1 MARRLKSRN
10 TRISAAD
17 ARLLLSDAAG
27 LLQHCEDLDNSLRT
41 ALDEVDACEHALSES
56 SEQTAGK
63 LAHLGRYHRALRRLL
78 VPFRHVVERPGAFHF
93 SRAAL
98 LRVSLLAT
106 VLWKRMDD
114 TATKIGGS
122 LAALRVAERFK
133 TTRQRIANAES
144 AFQQGNFRRV
154 IEAGEALSM
163 HADKLHS
170 VIQLIGGITSADYGT
185 AANPDVERY
194 FREFEALLEDDYRRF
209 ASEENYPQE
218 ADAYADLRRMF
229 DEMSELRLAPRL
241 ASRNICAVAGG
252 FSSGKSSFLN
262 ALIGGDE
269 EILPTQITPTTA
281 IPTYIFHVDGEL
293 SVNAFNHHGGSVEI
307 AASLFQE
314 MTHSF
319 RRSYGIE
326 LKRLVHRV
334 SIYTPALSCSKNLAF
349 IDTPGY
355 TNPEE
360 MGGGNRDEDIALANM
375 LKAHFLIWVVDCEK
389 GTIPE
394 QDIHF
399 IRKFL
404 SSDAD
409 RARKGRIYLVLNKG
423 DKKTAQQRKDILNVA
438 KETAR
443 KHKVPLAGIG
453 VYSSHEKEW
462 YAHSD
467 SSFEAFLT
475 RVNKARQGGTRKLGK
490 EVANVFQ
497 RYVSYHG
504 EEGDQLRKASG
515 LLNRLALALTSDV
528 AGDGK
533 PTKLGADLS
542 ARRAYIRRE
551 LANHER
557 LEKEARRLQERFSS
571 CVTSFVDSIA
581 AMKGVR

>member
-1 MARRLKSRN
+1 MARQLKSRS

-17 ARLLLSDAAG
+17 ARRLLSGAAG

-56 SEQTAGK
+56 SEQTAAK
-63 LAHLGRYHRALRRLL
+63 LAQLARYHRGFRRLL

-98 LRVSLLAT
+98 LRVSLIAT

-114 TATKIGGS
+114 AATKIADS
-122 LAALRVAERFK
+122 LAASRAGERFK

-154 IEAGEALSM
+154 IEGGEVLSM

-170 VIQLIGGITSADYGT
+170 VIQLIGGITSADYG
-185 AANPDVERY
+185 AAASPDVERY

-209 ASEENYPQE
+209 ASEDNYPQE
-218 ADAYADLRRMF
+218 AEAYADLRDMF
-229 DEMSELRLAPRL
+229 DEISEIRLVPRL

-281 IPTYIFHVDGEL
+281 IPTYIFHIDGEL
-293 SVNAFNHHGGSVEI
+293 SVHAFNHHGGAVEI
-307 AASLFQE
+307 AAGMFQE

-319 RRSYGIE
+319 KRSYGIE

-334 SIYTPALSCSKNLAF
+334 SIYTPALSSLRNLAF
-349 IDTPGY
+349 VDTPGY

-360 MGGGNRDEDIALANM
+360 TNSGSRDEDIALANM

-423 DKKTAQQRKDILNVA
+423 DKKTAQQRKDILSVA

-497 RYVSYHG
+497 QYVSYHG

-528 AGDGK
+528 AGDAK

>member
-1 MARRLKSRN
+1 MARQLTSRS
-10 TRISAAD
+10 TRMSAAD
-17 ARLLLSDAAG
+17 ARRLLSDAAG

-41 ALDEVDACEHALSES
+41 ALDEVDACERALNES

-63 LAHLGRYHRALRRLL
+63 LAHLGRHHRALRRLL

-98 LRVSLLAT
+98 LRVSVIAT
-106 VLWKRMDD
+106 VLWKRMDS
-114 TATKIGGS
+114 AMKIGGS

-154 IEAGEALSM
+154 IEASEALSK

-170 VIQLIGGITSADYGT
+170 VIQLVGGITSADYG
-185 AANPDVERY
+185 AAASPDVERY

-218 ADAYADLRRMF
+218 ADAYADLRDMF
-229 DEMSELRLAPRL
+229 DEMSEIRLAPRL

-293 SVNAFNHHGGSVEI
+293 SVNTFNHNGGSVEI
-307 AASLFQE
+307 AADMFQK

-319 RRSYGIE
+319 KRSYGIE

-334 SIYTPALSCSKNLAF
+334 SIYTPALSSSKNLAF

-360 MGGGNRDEDIALANM
+360 ASDSNRDENIALANM

-404 SSDAD
+404 SSDEY
-409 RARKGRIYLVLNKG
+409 RTKKGRIYLVLNKG
-423 DKKTAQQRKDILNVA
+423 DKKTNQQRKDILKVA
-438 KETAR
+438 RETAT
-443 KHKVPLAGIG
+443 KHQVPLAGIG
-453 VYSSHEKEW
+453 VYSSHEREW
-462 YAHSD
+462 YAHLD

-475 RVNKARQGGTRKLGK
+475 RVNRARQASTRKLSK
-490 EVANVFQ
+490 EVEDVFQ
-497 RYVSYHG
+497 LYVDYHR
-504 EEGDQLRKASG
+504 EEGNQLRKASG
-515 LLNRLALALTSDV
+515 LLNRLALALSSD
-528 AGDGK
+528 AAEQE

-542 ARRAYIRRE
+542 ERRAYIRGE

-571 CVTSFVDSIA
+571 SVEGFVDSIA
-581 AMKGVR
+581 ALKDVR